1 MEPQTTTEPVLE
13 ATPNVAPATTS
24 LFQSPRTRI
33 FIALGAVALIAL
45 GYFVY
50 TTMTMKVAAVVNG
63 EKIAQSKVDENVTMM
78 TKSAELQGIDVADP
92 AIALEI
98 KTQALDNLINNEL
111 LLSAARAH
119 GLSANEAAVQS
130 AYETLVTEVGG
141 EEELNSRMETVGLT
155 VDTLMGNITDRLVVD
170 QYIEAVT
177 DIETVTVTE
186 EEVTTYINSISAE
199 GVALPPLEEIAPQIE
214 ASILA
219 EKQQGIVDEL
229 IAKLR
234 SEARIEIK

>member
-13 ATPNVAPATTS
+13 TTPTTTAVAPSA
-24 LFQSPRTRI
+24 FQSPRTRI
-33 FIALGAVALIAL
+33 FIALGAILLIAL
-45 GYFVY
+45 AYFVY
-50 TTMTMKVAAVVNG
+50 TTMTMEVAAVVNG
-63 EKIAQSKVDENVTMM
+63 EKIAQSKVDENVAMM

-119 GLSANEAAVQS
+119 GLSANEAAIQS

-141 EEELNSRMETVGLT
+141 EEELKSRMETVGLT

-177 DIETVTVTE
+177 DIETVAVSA
-186 EEVTTYINSISAE
+186 EEVSAYVDSISAD

-219 EKQQGIVDEL
+219 QKQQGIVDEL

-234 SEARIEIK
+234 SEATIEIK